1 MGKYI
6 KYITAKGRE
15 NEKNLLVPLLI
26 GIVIIG
32 AIIMIFVSSYNGFVS
47 EEENVD
53 QSYAQIENQLQRRL
67 DLIPNLVN
75 TVKGYASHEK
85 ETITAISDA
94 RSRLAG
100 ANSPEEEATANSEL
114 SGALSRLLVVVE
126 NYPDLKADKQFTQLM
141 DELAG
146 TENRISVARKDYNAQ
161 VSVYNKK
168 VKRLPGAIVA
178 GVTGFDAKEYFKAD
192 PKAETAPDV
201 DFGGNDQ

>member
-1 MGKYI
+1 MK
-6 KYITAKGRE
+6 KG
-15 NEKNLLVPLLI
+15 LFIPLLI

-32 AIIMIFVSSYNGFVS
+32 AIIMMFVSSYNGFVS

-100 ANSPEEEATANSEL
+100 ADSPEEEATANSEL

-178 GVTGFDAKEYFKAD
+178 GVTGFDAKEYFKSD

>member
-1 MGKYI
+1 MK
-6 KYITAKGRE
+6 
-15 NEKNLLVPLLI
+15 KNLLVPLLI

-32 AIIMIFVSSYNGFVS
+32 AIIMMFVSSYNGFVS

-192 PKAETAPDV
+192 PRAETAPDV

>member
-1 MGKYI
+1 MK
-6 KYITAKGRE
+6 
-15 NEKNLLVPLLI
+15 KNLLVPLLI

>member
-1 MGKYI
+1 MK
-6 KYITAKGRE
+6 
-15 NEKNLLVPLLI
+15 KNLLVPLLI

-192 PKAETAPDV
+192 PKVETAPDV